1 MADLGSYRYGAI
13 SDDTLNVMANSDE
26 PTIRAQAQAIID
38 ASKKQQQQLGF
49 FQKLGN
55 FLGNT
60 FGMSKAGAAEPDDL
74 DMLAS
79 LKSNQIG
86 SFNRPN
92 MSDIAGITNTP
103 QASLFTNDQAALLAD
118 TDDAGIEEE
127 YYEQFPET
135 GTIKSGIQSLFNKV
149 KGSRLAQAFLG
160 GINPIFGGIVG
171 LLNTPGLS
179 DFRKSSTFADFLQ
192 SRRDRKAREDV
203 ARRGSLKDLQ
213 SRIDKGD
220 FGGPKNGGGGFSGA
234 GGYGSS
240 AERGA
245 ALHG

>member
-26 PTIRAQAQAIID
+26 PTIRAQAQAIMD

-135 GTIKSGIQSLFNKV
+135 GTIRSGIQSLFNKV

-179 DFRKSSTFADFLQ
+179 DFT
-192 SRRDRKAREDV
+192 
-203 ARRGSLKDLQ
+203 
-213 SRIDKGD
+213 
-220 FGGPKNGGGGFSGA
+220 
-234 GGYGSS
+234 
-240 AERGA
+240 
-245 ALHG
+245 

>member
-1 MADLGSYRYGAI
+1 MADLGSYRSGAI
-13 SDDTLNVMANSDE
+13 SDETLNVMANSDE

-135 GTIKSGIQSLFNKV
+135 GTIKSGIQGLFNKV

-192 SRRDRKAREDV
+192 ARRDRKAREE
-203 ARRGSLKDLQ
+203 AAK
-213 SRIDKGD
+213 I
-220 FGGPKNGGGGFSGA
+220 
-234 GGYGSS
+234 
-240 AERGA
+240 GA
-245 ALHG
+245 AKQKEIIAGQQVDTGDGIGGETISGTFGASVNDPGSFSDYS